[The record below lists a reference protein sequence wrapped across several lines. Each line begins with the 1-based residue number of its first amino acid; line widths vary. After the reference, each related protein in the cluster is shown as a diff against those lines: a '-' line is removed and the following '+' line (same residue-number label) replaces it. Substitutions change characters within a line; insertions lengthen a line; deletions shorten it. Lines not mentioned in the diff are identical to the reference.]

1 MPDVSLVAALV
12 AGFLSFIS
20 PCVLPLV
27 PGYISYVSGVS
38 FDEMQRGAAADSRR
52 TRRQM
57 LVTSLAFVTGFS
69 LVFIAFGASASAVGQ
84 SLVRYQSILTKI
96 AGVVIVVFGLHLAGI
111 FRIRWL
117 DQDTRLQTKRRP
129 TGPIGA
135 LVVGLA
141 FAFGWAPC
149 VGPIL
154 GAILGL
160 AASKNTIG
168 EGVVLLTAY
177 SAGLGVPFLLTS
189 LAVDKFFVASARIRR
204 HYKMIELV
212 AGLLLVVL
220 GILIFTDRF
229 TVLSRYIDRWLPWL
243 TSLT

>member
-1 MPDVSLVAALV
+1 MPDVSLFAALG

-27 PGYISYVSGVS
+27 PGYISYISGVS
-38 FDEMQRGAAADSRR
+38 FDEMKQGAAAGSGR

-57 LVTSLAFVTGFS
+57 LVTSLAFVLGFS
-69 LVFIAFGASASAVGQ
+69 LVFIAFGASASAIGKA
-84 SLVRYQSILTKI
+84 LVSYQSILTKI
-96 AGVVIVVFGLHLAGI
+96 AGVIIVVFGLHLAGI

-129 TGPIGA
+129 AGPIGA

-154 GAILGL
+154 GAILGI
-160 AASKNTIG
+160 AASKETVG
-168 EGVVLLTAY
+168 EGVALLAVY
-177 SAGLGVPFLLTS
+177 SAGLGIPFLLTS
-189 LAVDKFFVASARIRR
+189 LAVDKFFVASARIRK
-204 HYKMIELV
+204 HYKTIELV

-220 GILIFTDRF
+220 GILIFFDQF